1 MRVTF
6 RAQFRGPKALLNP
19 SGFNWPNP
27 PVQTVEVFRRGS
39 KPPFRWYAREADSRY
54 RTELTALGKAP
65 THGTMKDAVAEA
77 FNEQLSKWAMFDLD
91 GKPLNEALIQED
103 PDGNF
108 RKNLPTHVA
117 ALSQVGMTGNEY
129 RTACNVVVGAAQ
141 IRSKRGQ
148 QAPDCLEC
156 RKAWEQVKEELR
168 LKQA

>member
-27 PVQTVEVFRRGS
+27 PVQTVEVFRRGDS
-39 KPPFRWYAREADSRY
+39 WYARECDSKRKADF
-54 RTELTALGKAP
+54 TELGKAP

-77 FNEQLSKWAMFDLD
+77 FNEQLSKWAMFDPD
-91 GKPLNEALIQED
+91 GKPLDETLIQED

-117 ALSQVGMTGNEY
+117 APSQIGMTGNEY

-148 QAPDCLEC
+148 QAPDCPEC
-156 RKAWEQVKEELR
+156 RTAWEQVKEEMR